1 MSFQRWLYLITAAA
15 LLLIV
20 LLLVRMLSAAAQGA
34 TDTAKGDAEAG
45 RLIAQA
51 WCTECHSVQ
60 RETAGT
66 GTFVPDFTVIAR
78 QRSAPWLHAF
88 LHSPHARMP
97 AFEFERND
105 AENLVTYI
113 VSLKHR

>member
-1 MSFQRWLYLITAAA
+1 MSCQRWLYLFIAAA

-20 LLLVRMLSAAAQGA
+20 VLFMRMHSAAGQGA
-34 TDTAKGDAEAG
+34 AGGGKGDAEAG

-51 WCTECHSVQ
+51 RCTECHSVQ

-66 GTFVPDFTVIAR
+66 GTFVPDFTVIAG
-78 QRSAPWLHAF
+78 QRSASWLHAF

-97 AFEFERND
+97 AFEFDRKDEED
-105 AENLVTYI
+105 LVAYI

>member
-1 MSFQRWLYLITAAA
+1 MSFQRWLYLVLAAA

-20 LLLVRMLSAAAQGA
+20 LLFVRMHSAAAQGA
-34 TDTAKGDAEAG
+34 AGAAKGDAEAG

-78 QRSAPWLHAF
+78 QRSAPWLHTF
-88 LHSPHARMP
+88 LHTPHARMP
-97 AFEFERND
+97 AFKFERKD
-105 AENLVTYI
+105 AEDLVAYI
-113 VSLKHR
+113 VSLKNR